1 MAYLFDLGT
10 YIISE
15 IVLFQDNDIGLHF
28 PYWSTFSILVHI
40 FHICPHFPYWSTFSI
55 SESLKG
61 KLDIY
66 VSYLRK
72 VRILRRKKST
82 GLMIAKQHGIDQS
95 HTDIIV
101 VMDSHHEVANGIYI

>member
-15 IVLFQDNDIGLHF
+15 IVLFQDKDIGL
-28 PYWSTFSILVHI
+28 
-40 FHICPHFPYWSTFSI
+40 HFPYWSTFSI